1 MKDTE
6 CGKGQ
11 KCCFNGCQNDCVK
24 PGDCLFYLFNLICAH
39 YHRYFS
45 SCGKN
50 LKSRITIYKEK
61 NVLTLG

>member
-1 MKDTE
+1 MQNVEKD
-6 CGKGQ
+6 KSAALMAVRMIVLNQ
-11 KCCFNGCQNDCVK
+11 VIV
-24 PGDCLFYLFNLICAH
+24 YLFNLICAH